1 MTMAHHWGRVGIDCG
16 GGGPGGGKQSIHPEK
31 SRFTFDAETNIP
43 FPPRSAATVHV
54 PLDKYV
60 TTLFDTVQ
68 TEGVKVAK
76 VTGKA
81 ELSVA
86 LS

>member
-16 GGGPGGGKQSIHPEK
+16 GGGKQSVHPE
-31 SRFTFDAETNIP
+31 RFGVTFDAETNIP
-43 FPPRSAATVHV
+43 FSPRSAAMEHV

-68 TEGVKVAK
+68 AEGVKVAK
-76 VTGKA
+76 VTGKPA
-81 ELSVA
+81 LSVA